1 MLSGSLVAFNA
12 FTLTRLPQIQDL
24 HFEFFPLVLLALDRL
39 LAYGRVRDALALAGW
54 YVLQSLTG
62 TYLMVFTAIS
72 IVAATLARP
81 RDWLGARFAV
91 VAPKAAL
98 AAAVAVA
105 ALTPFLLPYLAASRE
120 VGLSRSLEE
129 TAGTRPSSPTIWRP
143 PAHSIS
149 RRGAAGSGKGTGCSR
164 D

>member
-1 MLSGSLVAFNA
+1 MFVHNVVLIAGYAFTGWTTAYVLARWTGSRAAGILSGSLVAFSA

-39 LAYGRVRDALALAGW
+39 LALHRVRDALALAGW

-81 RDWLGARFAV
+81 RDWL
-91 VAPKAAL
+91 
-98 AAAVAVA
+98 AAAI
-105 ALTPFLLPYLAASRE
+105 R
-120 VGLSRSLEE
+120 
-129 TAGTRPSSPTIWRP
+129 
-143 PAHSIS
+143 
-149 RRGAAGSGKGTGCSR
+149 RRGAEGCARGSDSPWRC
-164 D
+164 